1 MGKKVKLRSLI
12 YEKGLTQRKIAL
24 EARVPETKLSSFISG
39 RGDLRPEEI
48 KALALIL
55 NVDQSNLFA

>member
-12 YEKGLTQRKIAL
+12 FEKGFTQRKISI
-24 EARVPETKLSSFISG
+24 EARIPETKLSIFISG

-48 KALALIL
+48 KALALVL
-55 NVDQSNLFA
+55 GVDQSTLFA

>member
-12 YEKGLTQRKIAL
+12 FEKGMTQRKVSLAAQI
-24 EARVPETKLSSFISG
+24 PETKLSTFISG

-48 KALALIL
+48 KALALVL
-55 NVDQSNLFA
+55 NVDQSSLFA

>member
-24 EARVPETKLSSFISG
+24 EARIPETKLSHFISG
-39 RGDLRPEEI
+39 RGDLLPDEI
-48 KALALIL
+48 KSLALVL
-55 NVDQSNLFA
+55 GVNQSNLFA